1 MDHREKYFSVL
12 GDSISTFQ
20 GYSPWGADHY
30 APDLAAATGVAAV
43 EDTWWMRVIQTLG
56 GTFLSNLSI
65 SGNTICTAGKM
76 GGFPPGRIRQLTVQG
91 QAPQRVLLYAGLN
104 DVMFYVPV
112 EVFQAEYCLLLSRLR
127 QAYPQAQVFCGTLLL
142 GEVAGTQGSL
152 RGVLQRMA
160 PYNEAIRAAAA
171 QEGGLLVDLA
181 AQSTRYLALDAF
193 HPTGEGMVQ
202 LAVCWLRAMKAAGY
216 AP

>member
-20 GYSPWGADHY
+20 GYSPWGAAHY

-43 EDTWWMRVIQTLG
+43 EDTWWMRV
-56 GTFLSNLSI
+56 
-65 SGNTICTAGKM
+65 
-76 GGFPPGRIRQLTVQG
+76 
-91 QAPQRVLLYAGLN
+91 LLYAGLN

-112 EVFQAEYCLLLSRLR
+112 EAFQAEYRLLLARLR

-202 LAVCWLRAMKAAGY
+202 LAECWLRAMRAAGY